1 MRSHA
6 SAYEG
11 EFYELDEP
19 VWNENR
25 VWITEQERKW
35 KDRHSGNKERHHA
48 NNQQQPQ
55 PLFNPILFRIWFVH
69 SMLFTLNSFVQ
80 RKKLSHLLISSLR
93 LINLLL

>member
-1 MRSHA
+1 MMSHA
-6 SAYEG
+6 SAYGG

-48 NNQQQPQ
+48 NNQQQPPHTLQ
-55 PLFNPILFRIWFVH
+55 PNSIQNLVCSFHVFVV
-69 SMLFTLNSFVQ
+69 F
-80 RKKLSHLLISSLR
+80 LL
-93 LINLLL
+93 

>member
-69 SMLFTLNSFVQ
+69 SMLFVVFLFLESQVII
-80 RKKLSHLLISSLR
+80 L
-93 LINLLL
+93 